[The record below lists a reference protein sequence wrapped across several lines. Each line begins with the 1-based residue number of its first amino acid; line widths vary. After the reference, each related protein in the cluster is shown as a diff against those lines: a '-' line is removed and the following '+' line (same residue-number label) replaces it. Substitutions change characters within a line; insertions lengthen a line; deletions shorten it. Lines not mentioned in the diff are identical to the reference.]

1 MERAPITRHRS
12 KWRPIDAPGLA
23 GLEGLDAFERNVSDG
38 RLVALVALEPAGLHL
53 SVSFRDHRDRLSR
66 YPTWDELA
74 DARDALLPADA
85 GFVMHLPAAGE
96 YVALHDT
103 TFHLHQFPPAE

>member
-1 MERAPITRHRS
+1 MERAPTTRHRS
-12 KWRPIDAPGLA
+12 KWRPIAAPA
-23 GLEGLDAFERNVSDG
+23 AGLDAFERNVSDG
-38 RLVALVALEPAGLHL
+38 RLVALVALEPAGWHL
-53 SVSFRDHRDRLSR
+53 SVSFRDHRGALSR

-74 DARDALLPADA
+74 DARDALLADDV
-85 GFVMHLPAAGE
+85 GFVMHLPAADQ